1 MKKAALSLGRILWR
15 DRRFTFTLGG
25 DTRLLEASIRKRGLL
40 HPPDLLRLDGRYVI
54 IRGSRRLR
62 VLRALGSRKVPAR
75 VFAPGEI
82 SPFEAWSMNF
92 HDNLSVRSLN
102 PAESCRALAQLTD
115 LGVGPGEVV
124 KDYLPLLGLPPR
136 DSTLEDCLRVAAL
149 EGSLLEALARGEFT
163 LATAAFCSLL
173 SPSDRASAFRF
184 LRRRPLTVS
193 QQREWARLL
202 ADLSARDGR
211 SVGAILLSAGRAA
224 GGKEGSPGAAAL
236 QVLRER
242 RYPALAARRKDFRAL
257 VRRLKLPPWFH
268 LETHPFFERDELNV
282 RFSARDRSSW
292 ERALTLLSK
301 IDEDPV
307 LSQLLDRPVKKRK
320 KG

>member
-1 MKKAALSLGRILWR
+1 MKKTAVSLGRVLWR
-15 DRRFTFTLGG
+15 NRRFTFTVGG
-25 DTRLLEASIRKRGLL
+25 DTRALEASIGKRGLL
-40 HPPDLLRLDGRYVI
+40 HPPDLLSLDGRYVI

-62 VLRALGSRKVPAR
+62 VLRGLGSRKVPAR
-75 VFAPGEI
+75 VFSPAEI

-102 PAESCRALAQLTD
+102 PAEASTALRQLTD
-115 LGVGPGEVV
+115 LGVEAEEVV

-136 DSTLEDCLRVAAL
+136 SSTLEEYLRVAGL
-149 EGSLLEALARGEFT
+149 ERSVLESLARGEVT
-163 LATAAFCSLL
+163 LATAVFLARL
-173 SPSDRASAFRF
+173 SSSDRASAFRF

-211 SVGAILLSAGRAA
+211 NVAAICASASRAA
-224 GGKEGSPGAAAL
+224 GRRGGSAGAAAI

-242 RYPALAARRKDFRAL
+242 RYPALAARRKDFRTL
-257 VRRLKLPPWFH
+257 VRKLRLPPWFH

-292 ERALTLLSK
+292 EKALTLLSK
-301 IDEDPV
+301 IDEDPG
-307 LSQLLDRPVKKRK
+307 LSKLLTPAVPKGKKR
-320 KG
+320 

>member
-1 MKKAALSLGRILWR
+1 VKKTTVSLDRVLWR
-15 DRRFTFTLGG
+15 NRRFTFTVGG
-25 DTRLLEASIRKRGLL
+25 DTRLLETSIGKRGLL
-40 HPPDLLRLDGRYVI
+40 HPPDLLSLDGRYVI

-62 VLRALGSRKVPAR
+62 ILRRLGSRKVAAR
-75 VFAPGEI
+75 VFSPREI
-82 SPFEAWSMNF
+82 SPFDAWSMNF

-102 PAESCRALAQLTD
+102 PAEACTVLRQLTD
-115 LGVGPGEVV
+115 LGVGAEEIV

-136 DSTLEDCLRVAAL
+136 SATLEECLPVAAL
-149 EGSLLEALARGEFT
+149 DGSVLKSLARGEVT
-163 LATAAFCSLL
+163 LATAAFCARL
-173 SPSDRASAFRF
+173 SASDRAAAFRF

-193 QQREWARLL
+193 QQREWTRLL

-211 SVGAILLSAGRAA
+211 QVAAILASAARAA
-224 GGKEGSPGAAAL
+224 RGKTGSPGAAAL

-257 VRRLKLPPWFH
+257 VRRLRLPPWFH
-268 LETHPFFERDELNV
+268 LETHPYFERDELNV

-292 ERALTLLSK
+292 EKALTLLSK

-307 LSQLLDRPVKKRK
+307 LSKLLNPAVKKRK